1 MMITLDADG
10 LYRLVRDL
18 EGASVTGF
26 EWLRIRTGFGGTF
39 KVKLT
44 SGQVRS
50 LKKNIKLKSV
60 EEKYGLKK
68 SL

>member
-26 EWLRIRTGFGGTF
+26 EWLRIRTGFGGHF
-39 KVKLT
+39 
-44 SGQVRS
+44 
-50 LKKNIKLKSV
+50 
-60 EEKYGLKK
+60 
-68 SL
+68 